1 MSAKRTIKSKELLI
15 DLNSGMT
22 DFDLM
27 KKYQVDPPT
36 LDRLLRHLIDAN
48 LITQGQLEQR
58 TELSDSQITQA
69 FVDSLEY
76 VKILD

>member
-27 KKYQVDPPT
+27 KKYRVDPPT
-36 LDRLLRHLIDAN
+36 LDRLLRHMIDAN
-48 LITQGQLEQR
+48 LLTQEQLEQR
-58 TELSDSQITQA
+58 AQLSDSQVTQA

-76 VKILD
+76 VRILD